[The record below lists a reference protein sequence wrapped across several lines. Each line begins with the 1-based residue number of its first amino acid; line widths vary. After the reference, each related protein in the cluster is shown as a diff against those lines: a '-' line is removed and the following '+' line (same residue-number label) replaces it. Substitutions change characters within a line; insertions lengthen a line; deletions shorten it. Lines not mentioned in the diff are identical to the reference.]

1 MNIKLSIKLAIALL
15 LLQILPLIIS
25 LFSADFMLMLLTD
38 SFGDNPS
45 SDAITMFES
54 FALVVGLMGI
64 GLCFLMYGSLSFNN
78 VEVLQKLCF
87 LFFVIMGFFALPD
100 LIGVIKGDPT
110 APLPIIAM
118 NLATMVILL
127 YGAKKGTL

>member
-1 MNIKLSIKLAIALL
+1 MNIKLSIKLAIGLL

-25 LFSADFMLMLLTD
+25 LFSADFMLILLTD
-38 SFGDNPS
+38 SFGDSPS
-45 SDAITMFES
+45 SDAVTMFES

-78 VEVLQKLCF
+78 REVLQKLCF
-87 LFFVIMGFFALPD
+87 LFFVMMGFFALPD